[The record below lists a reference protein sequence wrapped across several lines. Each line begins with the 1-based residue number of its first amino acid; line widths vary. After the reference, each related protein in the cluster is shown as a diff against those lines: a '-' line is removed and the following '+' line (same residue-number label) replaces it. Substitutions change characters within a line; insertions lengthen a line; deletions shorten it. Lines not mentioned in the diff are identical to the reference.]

1 MLRGA
6 DVSLLTFLILLLA
19 FSLFVVGPFLWVAF
33 QEFVSVRDAILMTLV
48 AVVSQ
53 RKRALTLEG
62 TFAALVLG
70 LVCLQAFSI
79 GFFLSLLLFLA
90 GGTFATKLN
99 KLNASAEFSDDHK
112 GRNAA
117 QVLCNC
123 LVPLGIG
130 LFIVGCRVHSL
141 FFQTELMTNKLVR
154 TLEYIALSSVASA
167 FGDTLA
173 SDLGSMSKSPP
184 VLLSLDP
191 HPPYISA
198 RAVPVG
204 TNGAVT
210 FAGTAWSAAA
220 GGMLFVLWMAVN
232 FTRRDLVVAFVSTV
246 IAAPFGSVV
255 DSILGRYFQETRASH
270 GKVLKAGEVSE
281 DAEIV
286 CGEPYLDNDMVNL
299 SSQVLTALFLARVSA
314 EPYYFSA

>member
-1 MLRGA
+1 MLRGV

-33 QEFVSVRDAILMTLV
+33 QEFVSLRDAILLASV

-53 RKRALTLEG
+53 RKRALTPDGLLV
-62 TFAALVLG
+62 ALVLG
-70 LVCLQAFSI
+70 LVCLQAFSM

-90 GGTFATKLN
+90 GGTFATKMK
-99 KLNASAEFSDDHK
+99 KLTASTEFSNDHK

-117 QVLCNC
+117 QVLCNS

-141 FFQTELMTNKLVR
+141 FFQTKLMTNRLAR
-154 TLEYIALSSVASA
+154 TLEYISLSSVASA

-184 VLLSLDP
+184 VLLYLDP

-210 FAGTAWSAAA
+210 FGGTVWSAAA
-220 GGMLFVLWMAVN
+220 GGLLFVLWLAVN
-232 FTRRDLVVAFVSTV
+232 FTRGDVVVAFVSTV
-246 IAAPFGSVV
+246 IAAPFGSAV
-255 DSILGRYFQETRASH
+255 DSILGRYLQETRACH
-270 GKVLKAGEVSE
+270 GKVLKEGEVAE
-281 DAEIV
+281 DTEIV

-299 SSQVLTALFLARVSA
+299 SSQALTAIFLARVCA